1 LKNFP
6 EVEDIEQSSVIIT
19 TNEEKDL
26 EKKNDDTEAMK
37 TQKEVEG
44 ETINNDSY
52 ISLLVNEM
60 RFVLFRSPS

>member
-1 LKNFP
+1 MKNFP